1 MLFSKSDV
9 GHPWQNGLSE
19 RTNQALKII
28 VKKLLIASGVPS
40 EFWAYAMKYAA
51 TVRNITGV
59 KVYNEL
65 QSPYNEVFGQGVDIQ
80 YFHPFGCKA
89 YMVRNVIAQNLSNHH
104 PATRLGTASIRVRAS
119 NNTREFRHD
128 PRGLEEFWSCLHR
141 DFHDFH
147 SRETL
152 EQCWDVKAAVNT
164 RAYSSEPKEGL

>member
-104 PATRLGTASIRVRAS
+104 PATRLDGACDPVCVRRTTHVSSGTILVVWRSFGPAFTGIFTTFTVARRSSSAG
-119 NNTREFRHD
+119 T
-128 PRGLEEFWSCLHR
+128 
-141 DFHDFH
+141 
-147 SRETL
+147 SRL
-152 EQCWDVKAAVNT
+152 Q
-164 RAYSSEPKEGL
+164 